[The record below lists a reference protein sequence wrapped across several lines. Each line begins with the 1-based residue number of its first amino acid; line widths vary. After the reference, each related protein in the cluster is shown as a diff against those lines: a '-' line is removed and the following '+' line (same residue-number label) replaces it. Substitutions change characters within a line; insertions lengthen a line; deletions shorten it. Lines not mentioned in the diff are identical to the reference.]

1 MNGMGPA
8 GERPNGNVL
17 DIGGHSVPRIGF
29 GTLRLPADR
38 DSAVRLLHRAYELG
52 VRLFDTADVYG
63 PETAEEAVASAF
75 HPYPADLLVA
85 TKGGASPRRGPSWM
99 ADGSPAYLRRAC
111 EASLR
116 RLRLDTIDLYQL
128 HWPDPNVPIQES
140 VGGLADLMREGKI
153 RHIGLSNVSAAQLAA
168 ARAVAPI
175 VGVQNRFSVAGPDD
189 DEVLNLC
196 TNAGIAY
203 LPWYPLGCG
212 SLARDAGPLG
222 RVAER
227 HSATPAQVAL
237 AWLLH
242 HSPFVCVIPGTGSL
256 AHLEENVA
264 AGTIDLTD
272 DDQRELA
279 AVRVGSR

>member
-1 MNGMGPA
+1 MNPSHITVA
-8 GERPNGNVL
+8 EY
-17 DIGGHSVPRIGF
+17 SVPRVGF
-29 GTLRLPADR
+29 GTLRLPDNRR
-38 DSAVRLLHRAYELG
+38 DAVRILRRAYELG

-63 PETAEEAVASAF
+63 PETGEEAIAAAF
-75 HPYPADLLVA
+75 HPYPDDVLIA

-111 EASLR
+111 EASLH
-116 RLRLDTIDLYQL
+116 RLRLDAIDLYQF
-128 HWPDPNVPIQES
+128 HWPDPDIPIEES
-140 VGGLADLMREGKI
+140 VGGLADLQREGKI

-168 ARAVAPI
+168 VQAVAPI
-175 VGVQNRFSVAGPDD
+175 VSVQNRFSVAGPDD
-189 DEVLNLC
+189 DKVLSVC
-196 TNAGIAY
+196 TRDGIAY

-242 HSPFVCVIPGTGSL
+242 RSSVVCVIPGTGNPD
-256 AHLEENVA
+256 HLEQNVA
-264 AGTIDLTD
+264 AGAIHLTD

-279 AVRVGSR
+279 AVRLREG

>member
-1 MNGMGPA
+1 LPS
-8 GERPNGNVL
+8 ERE
-17 DIGGHSVPRIGF
+17 
-29 GTLRLPADR
+29 A
-38 DSAVRLLHRAYELG
+38 AVRLLHQAYELG

-63 PETAEEAVASAF
+63 PETAEEAVADAF
-75 HPYPADLLVA
+75 HPYPPDLLIA

-99 ADGSPAYLRRAC
+99 ADGSTAYLRRAC

-116 RLRLDTIDLYQL
+116 RLRLGTIDLYQF
-128 HWPDPNVPIQES
+128 HWPDPNVPIEES
-140 VGGLADLMREGKI
+140 VGGLAELRREGKI

-175 VGVQNRFSVAGPDD
+175 ASVQNRFSVAGPDD
-189 DEVLNLC
+189 DEVLDVC
-196 TNAGIAY
+196 TRDGIAY

-212 SLARDAGPLG
+212 SLTRNAGPLG
-222 RVAER
+222 LVAER

-242 HSPFVCVIPGTGSL
+242 RSPVVCVIPGTGNL

-264 AGTIDLTD
+264 AGAIRLTD
-272 DDQRELA
+272 DDRRELA